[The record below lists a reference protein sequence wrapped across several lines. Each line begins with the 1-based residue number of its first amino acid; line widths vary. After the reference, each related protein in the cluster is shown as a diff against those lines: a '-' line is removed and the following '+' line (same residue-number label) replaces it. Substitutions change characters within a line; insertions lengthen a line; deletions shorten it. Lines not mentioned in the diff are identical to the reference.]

1 MTFWNRPRSPEQLR
15 CLPDEALCLE
25 VAQGNQEAFLLLFDR
40 YWRQV
45 FRMAYSVIRDTGEAE
60 DLAQTLFLEV
70 HTSMLRFDKQKGSF
84 RALLLRYAYTRAIDQ
99 RRRLECRQFYSRVAF
114 DNVGPSM
121 LAQGASLAFGLTSEE
136 GTHLIE
142 QALKHLD
149 EKQRSTIE
157 GYFFLGLSLNEIAHQ
172 QGDSFG
178 NARHHLYRGLEKMR
192 KLFTAK
198 EQAEDS
204 EEVASSIAAR
214 LQRKVSKRLASE
226 VSVVRARTI

>member
-1 MTFWNRPRSPEQLR
+1 MTFWNRPRSAEQLR
-15 CLPDEALCLE
+15 CLPDEALCRE

-45 FRMAYSVIRDTGEAE
+45 FRMAYSVIRDKGEAE

-99 RRRLECRQFYSRVAF
+99 RRRLECRQFYPWATS
-114 DNVGPSM
+114 
-121 LAQGASLAFGLTSEE
+121 LAQRASRAFGLTSEE
-136 GTHLIE
+136 GTRLIE
-142 QALKHLD
+142 QALEHLD

-157 GYFFLGLSLNEIAHQ
+157 GYFFLGRSLNEIAHQ

-178 NARHHLYRGLEKMR
+178 NVRHHLYRGLEKMR

-198 EQAEDS
+198 EQVEDS

-214 LQRKVSKRLASE
+214 PQRKVSKRLASE